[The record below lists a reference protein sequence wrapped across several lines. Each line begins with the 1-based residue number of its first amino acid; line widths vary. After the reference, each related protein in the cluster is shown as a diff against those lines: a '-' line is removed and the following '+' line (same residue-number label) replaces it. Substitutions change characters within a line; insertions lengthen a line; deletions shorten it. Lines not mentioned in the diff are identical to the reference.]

1 MPELTDYTGTWV
13 VDASHSTMGF
23 KVRHAMVTTVNGRFG
38 AFAGT
43 LTLNG
48 AVPGE
53 SAATV
58 TIEAA
63 SVDTGSAQRDEHL
76 RSADFFD
83 TQTYPE
89 LRFVSTSASVSGES
103 FTVTGDLTIRDV
115 TAPVTLHGTLGGVA
129 TDPFGNVRAGF
140 EATAAIE
147 RRDFGL
153 TWNAALDK
161 GGWLVSER
169 VTITLDVSAIRQG

>member
-1 MPELTDYTGTWV
+1 MPELTDYSGTWV
-13 VDASHSTMGF
+13 VDASHTTIGF

-53 SAATV
+53 SSAAV
-58 TIEAA
+58 TIETA
-63 SVDTGSAQRDEHL
+63 SIDTSSAQRDEHL

-83 TQTYPE
+83 SATYPE
-89 LRFVSTSASVSGES
+89 LRFASTSVSVTGES
-103 FTVTGDLTIRDV
+103 FTVVGDLTIREV
-115 TAPVTLHGTLGGVA
+115 TAPVTLNGTLGGVA

-140 EATAAIE
+140 EATATIE

-161 GGWLVSER
+161 GGWLVGER
-169 VTITLDVSAIRQG
+169 VTITLDVSAIKQG